1 MIRVTTAY
9 VSGYDRT
16 RVHQSCVVRG
26 ESRQLVANFNGAI
39 PVGETIT
46 TATWRTNQNSAAI
59 LSDGAL
65 SADERSTSVQMLA
78 GWGGPAWVKVDAALS
93 GGGTLTQV
101 FVIRVQSAPWFTGET
116 NPQQGPIEIVVT
128 A

>member
-1 MIRVTTAY
+1 MSRVTTAY

-26 ESRQLVANFNGAI
+26 EKRTLLANFNGAMPADAVI
-39 PVGETIT
+39 AS
-46 TATWRTNQNSAAI
+46 ATWRTNQNSAAI
-59 LSDGAL
+59 LSDGEL
-65 SADERSTSVQMLA
+65 SANERSTSVQLLA
-78 GWGGPAWVKVDAALS
+78 GWGGAAWVKVDATLDT
-93 GGGTLTQV
+93 GEVLTQV

-116 NPQQGPIEIVVT
+116 NPQQGPTEIVVT